1 MRPSL
6 EAGASQVATAI
17 HAERF
22 VHCSCQ
28 QNAQPG
34 EHSLLHRL
42 SQVFDHP
49 WQNCDVPCLVYLP
62 PCCRID
68 RLLAL
73 VARQGCSEV
82 WRKDRTATDGR
93 TKATV
98 GTVATAVADGF
109 VVGVAADG
117 RSSLARLHPS
127 AASITANKFVD

>member
-6 EAGASQVATAI
+6 EAGASQVATAS

-28 QNAQPG
+28 QNAHSG
-34 EHSLLHRL
+34 EDSSLQWL

-68 RLLAL
+68 HLLAL
-73 VARQGCSEV
+73 VARQDCSEV
-82 WRKDRTATDGR
+82 WRKDRTSTDGR
-93 TKATV
+93 TRAAV
-98 GTVATAVADGF
+98 GIVATAVADDF
-109 VVGVAADG
+109 VDGVAADG
-117 RSSLARLHPS
+117 RSLLARLHPS
-127 AASITANKFVD
+127 AASITANRFVD